1 MTAELHKGS
10 MYVEQD
16 SEAFNNGGVRMNRDD
31 DGHPKRTGTWVTA
44 SAHIIV
50 AMNIGS
56 GLLSLAWDM
65 AQLGWIAGF
74 GVLMAFSF
82 ITYFISTLLADCY
95 ESPDPVTRERNYTYM
110 HAIAAHLGG
119 RDAYVCGLAQFLN
132 LVGITIDHT
141 VTASINMMAV
151 KRSSCFLHHGHHA
164 SSNPFMIIFACI
176 QILLSQIPNFHK
188 LPRLS
193 ILSATMC
200 LASTSTGLGLS
211 IAKVAGRG
219 HHARTSLTG
228 VRVGVDVSGSDKVWR
243 TFQAIG
249 DIASAYAYSTVHLEI
264 QDTLK
269 STPPENKMM
278 KRASG
283 IGILTTTTF
292 YVLCGCFGYAAF
304 GNDAPK
310 NFLSGFGLF
319 EPSWL
324 IDFANVCI
332 VIHLIVAYQ
341 LSCQPLFQIFESRC
355 SEKWRENKFITGE
368 HEIRILFFGAYH
380 FNFFRLV
387 WRTAYVIVTV
397 VVTMIFPFL
406 NDFVGLIRA
415 ASFWLLTVYFPIEM
429 HIAQTKMKKYSFTWI
444 WLKALSWAC
453 MMVSLVAAAGSVE
466 GLVQSL
472 KVYKPFQS
480 RQ

>member
-1 MTAELHKGS
+1 MAAYLHRGS
-10 MYVEQD
+10 MNVEQD
-16 SEAFNNGGVRMNRDD
+16 PEAFNNGDFRENLDD
-31 DGHPKRTGTWVTA
+31 DGRPERTGTWVTA
-44 SAHIIV
+44 SVHIIV
-50 AMNIGS
+50 AMIGS
-56 GLLSLAWDM
+56 GLLALAWDM

-74 GVLMAFSF
+74 GTLMAFSF
-82 ITYFISTLLADCY
+82 ITYFTSTLLADCY
-95 ESPDPVTRERNYTYM
+95 QSSEPVTGRRNYTYM
-110 HAIAAHLGG
+110 HAVTAHLGG
-119 RDAYVCGLAQFLN
+119 TKAYVCGLAQYLN
-132 LVGITIDHT
+132 LVGITIHHT
-141 VTASINMMAV
+141 ITASISMVAV
-151 KRSSCFLHHGHHA
+151 KRSSCFLRHGHHA
-164 SSNPFMIIFACI
+164 SNNPFMIIFACI
-176 QILLSQIPNFHK
+176 QVLLSQILNFHK
-188 LPRLS
+188 LPWLS
-193 ILSATMC
+193 ILSAIMC

-228 VRVGVDVSGSDKVWR
+228 LTAGVDVSGSDEVWR

-249 DIASAYAYSTVHLEI
+249 HIASAYAYSTVHLEI

-269 STPPENKMM
+269 SSPPANKMM

-310 NFLSGFGLF
+310 NFLCGFGF
-319 EPSWL
+319 YEPSWL
-324 IDFANVCI
+324 IDLANVCI

-341 LSCQPLFQIFESRC
+341 LSCQPLFQIVESRC
-355 SEKWRENKFITGE
+355 SEKWRENKFITEE

-406 NDFVGLIRA
+406 NDFAGLIRA

-429 HIAQTKMKKYSFTWI
+429 HIARTKMQKYSCTWI
-444 WLKALSWAC
+444 SLKVLSWAC
-453 MMVSLVAAAGSVE
+453 MIVSLVAAAGSVE

-480 RQ
+480 QE

>member
-1 MTAELHKGS
+1 
-10 MYVEQD
+10 
-16 SEAFNNGGVRMNRDD
+16 
-31 DGHPKRTGTWVTA
+31 
-44 SAHIIV
+44 
-50 AMNIGS
+50 
-56 GLLSLAWDM
+56 
-65 AQLGWIAGF
+65 
-74 GVLMAFSF
+74 
-82 ITYFISTLLADCY
+82 
-95 ESPDPVTRERNYTYM
+95 
-110 HAIAAHLGG
+110 
-119 RDAYVCGLAQFLN
+119 
-132 LVGITIDHT
+132 
-141 VTASINMMAV
+141 
-151 KRSSCFLHHGHHA
+151 
-164 SSNPFMIIFACI
+164 
-176 QILLSQIPNFHK
+176 
-188 LPRLS
+188 
-193 ILSATMC
+193 
-200 LASTSTGLGLS
+200 
-211 IAKVAGRG
+211 
-219 HHARTSLTG
+219 
-228 VRVGVDVSGSDKVWR
+228 
-243 TFQAIG
+243 
-249 DIASAYAYSTVHLEI
+249 
-264 QDTLK
+264 
-269 STPPENKMM
+269 MM

-310 NFLSGFGLF
+310 NFLCGFGF
-319 EPSWL
+319 YEPSWL

-355 SEKWRENKFITGE
+355 SEKWRENKFITEE
-368 HEIRILFFGAYH
+368 HEIRIPFFGAYH

-453 MMVSLVAAAGSVE
+453 MIVSLVAAAGSVE

-480 RQ
+480 QE